1 MCQRILKR
9 KRCVYNTGRSCQA
22 HISCRLVGHT
32 TDSSPT
38 PTSSSLTGSCS
49 DFQEDAQACYND
61 LGDMSDSI
69 GNITLKTNRCVLSRK
84 LSEITHL
91 GNHFFLFRHNKTHSC
106 STVSSPNHVC
116 LQERELLVQYACHAA
131 RVHIFPALVRPRGGE
146 DQRSVEVSGNC
157 VMFLLGPQG
166 NKTIKLVM
174 RRRHSSEHQAEHL
187 SSWRPT
193 PMSQVIKATIRV
205 SFSFSCTKYVV
216 VWGRTNEN
224 NTACHNSRRNLE
236 R

>member
-49 DFQEDAQACYND
+49 DFQEAAQACYND

-91 GNHFFLFRHNKTHSC
+91 GNHVELFSLICIFANEWITIQAKMKIWKNANTRKPTGTQHNSTNIQTHLMKT
-106 STVSSPNHVC
+106 
-116 LQERELLVQYACHAA
+116 
-131 RVHIFPALVRPRGGE
+131 
-146 DQRSVEVSGNC
+146 
-157 VMFLLGPQG
+157 
-166 NKTIKLVM
+166 M
-174 RRRHSSEHQAEHL
+174 RRDE
-187 SSWRPT
+187 T
-193 PMSQVIKATIRV
+193 
-205 SFSFSCTKYVV
+205 
-216 VWGRTNEN
+216 
-224 NTACHNSRRNLE
+224 RRDE
-236 R
+236 TRRDDTRREEKRREEKRR

>member
-1 MCQRILKR
+1 VCQRILKR

-49 DFQEDAQACYND
+49 DFQEAAQACYND

-91 GNHFFLFRHNKTHSC
+91 GNHFFFSDTTKHILAQPFRHQTMSVCKNENYSC
-106 STVSSPNHVC
+106 SMHAM
-116 LQERELLVQYACHAA
+116 LRAC
-131 RVHIFPALVRPRGGE
+131 IFFQLWSAQGEVKTRGLWK
-146 DQRSVEVSGNC
+146 
-157 VMFLLGPQG
+157 FLE
-166 NKTIKLVM
+166 I
-174 RRRHSSEHQAEHL
+174 A
-187 SSWRPT
+187 
-193 PMSQVIKATIRV
+193 
-205 SFSFSCTKYVV
+205 
-216 VWGRTNEN
+216 
-224 NTACHNSRRNLE
+224 
-236 R
+236 